1 MNKNFF
7 STFYKN
13 LPVFIIDLTI
23 LFYFF
28 IITYAY
34 FIPLITNNSIGINYW
49 VNNIN
54 IEDYSF
60 TFILIEYIFVLIN
73 LTMLSI
79 SYYFTRH
86 IKNSQIPNSYPWKYQ
101 SYYGTPQEQIETNA
115 LTLLNIE
122 KELNQNNNKIYLKN
136 EINEN
141 TNLIETNGN
150 YIQINERDKNDNS
163 IRFCKTCKKIRPD
176 RCHHCK
182 KCNQC
187 FLKFDH
193 HCIWLNKCITFD
205 NYKSFILLLFY
216 TITSTISFCI
226 IFIKCFINIC
236 LNDGMGIKLFTI
248 YIFYSLTF
256 SIMII
261 ISGLFIYH
269 YNLISKNLTS
279 YEYYIK
285 KGGKNKFYYQYDE
298 NINPIICTKKLDS
311 IYDIGKI
318 NNLKQVFGLN
328 YIEWFIPIRIKHND
342 NGINFEIN
350 ENYNKEKE
358 EPDEIIQSI

>member
-1 MNKNFF
+1 MKKNFF
-7 STFYKN
+7 YTFYLN
-13 LPVFIIDLTI
+13 FPVFIIDFTI
-23 LFYFF
+23 LLYFF

-60 TFILIEYIFVLIN
+60 NFILIEYIIALIN

-79 SYYFTRH
+79 SFYYSRH
-86 IKNSQIPNSYPWKYQ
+86 INNTQIPNCYPWNYQ

-122 KELNQNNNKIYLKN
+122 KELKMNNNKIYLKK
-136 EINEN
+136 E
-141 TNLIETNGN
+141 
-150 YIQINERDKNDNS
+150 INERDKKDNS

-182 KCNQC
+182 KCNKC

-193 HCIWLNKCITFD
+193 HCNWLNKCITFD

-216 TITSTISFCI
+216 TITTTLSFCI
-226 IFIKCFINIC
+226 ILIKCFINIV

-248 YIFYSLTF
+248 YMFYCLTIG
-256 SIMII
+256 IMII
-261 ISGLFIYH
+261 ISSLFIYH
-269 YNLISKNLTS
+269 CNLISKNLTS

-285 KGGKNKFYYQYDE
+285 KGGKEKFYYQYDE
-298 NINPIICTKKLDS
+298 NINPIICTKKLES
-311 IYDIGKI
+311 LYDIGII
-318 NNLKQVFGLN
+318 NNFKQVLGLN

-350 ENYNKEKE
+350 ENYNKIKE
-358 EPDEIIQSI
+358 EPNEIIQSI

>member
-1 MNKNFF
+1 MKKNFF
-7 STFYKN
+7 YTFYLN
-13 LPVFIIDLTI
+13 FPVFIIDFTI
-23 LFYFF
+23 LLYFF

-60 TFILIEYIFVLIN
+60 NFILIEYIIALIN

-79 SYYFTRH
+79 SFYYSRH
-86 IKNSQIPNSYPWKYQ
+86 INNTQIPNCYPWNYQ

-122 KELNQNNNKIYLKN
+122 KELKMNNNKIYLKK

-141 TNLIETNGN
+141 SNLIETNEN
-150 YIQINERDKNDNS
+150 YIQINERDKKDNS

-182 KCNQC
+182 KCNKC

-193 HCIWLNKCITFD
+193 HCNWLNKCITFD

-216 TITSTISFCI
+216 TITTTLSFCI
-226 IFIKCFINIC
+226 ILIKCFINIV

-248 YIFYSLTF
+248 YMFYCLTIG
-256 SIMII
+256 IMII
-261 ISGLFIYH
+261 ISSLFIYH
-269 YNLISKNLTS
+269 CNLISKNLTS

-285 KGGKNKFYYQYDE
+285 KGGKEKFYYQYDE
-298 NINPIICTKKLDS
+298 NINPIICTKKLES
-311 IYDIGKI
+311 LYDIGII
-318 NNLKQVFGLN
+318 NNFKQVLGLN

-350 ENYNKEKE
+350 ENYNKIKE
-358 EPDEIIQSI
+358 EPNEIIQSI